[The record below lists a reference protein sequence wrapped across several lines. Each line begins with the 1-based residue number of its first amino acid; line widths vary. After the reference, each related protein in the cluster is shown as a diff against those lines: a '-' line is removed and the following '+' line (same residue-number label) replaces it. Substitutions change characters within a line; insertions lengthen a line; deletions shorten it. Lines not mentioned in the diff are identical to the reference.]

1 MGAAYPDRVDPA
13 ARRTFVPQMLPE
25 ALRAY
30 VMDVADRQRSVS
42 DFVAV
47 AALCGIAAIIGN
59 RIRIAP
65 KQNDDWIEVPNLWGA
80 IIGPPSAMKSPA
92 MQSALA
98 PVYALQDEM
107 RETFQ
112 AAMEEAGI
120 NETLTGLTPRGRKKR
135 PRRY

>member
-1 MGAAYPDRVDPA
+1 MEP
-13 ARRTFVPQMLPE
+13 FVPEMLPE

-30 VMDVADRQRSVS
+30 VVDVADRQQSVP

-47 AALCGIAAIIGN
+47 TALCGIAAIVGN

-65 KQNDDWIEVPNLWGA
+65 KQNDDWIAVANLWGA

-92 MQSALA
+92 MESALG

-107 RETFQ
+107 REAWQ
-112 AAMEEAGI
+112 D
-120 NETLTGLTPRGRKKR
+120 
-135 PRRY
+135 